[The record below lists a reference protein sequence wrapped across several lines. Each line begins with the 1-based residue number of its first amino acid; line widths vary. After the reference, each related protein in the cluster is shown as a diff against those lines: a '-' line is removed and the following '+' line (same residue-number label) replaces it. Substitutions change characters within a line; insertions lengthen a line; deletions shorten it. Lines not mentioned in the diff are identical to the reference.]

1 VEVAAAAA
9 DNDLAIQA
17 WEKINMGI
25 RTLQFS
31 EPFYTIK
38 FIDNERQYKIDDT
51 SIVISLAEKGILI
64 RDRPLEYLK
73 STIVRNVII
82 NDIQRTL
89 VIEGYEKKAVDAE
102 LFSKIQDQWP
112 LMYDIT
118 HEERFKGIPA
128 RRSPKEKV
136 ENIELN
142 LFFVAARTNVGLH
155 KQHNHLEVH
164 TQLLGYG
171 RMQKFEEKNYDT
183 LYQEEILAPGNTH
196 EPFYNEENVYPW
208 HQYQSIS
215 DSIYL
220 YVIIEASK

>member
-1 VEVAAAAA
+1 
-9 DNDLAIQA
+9 
-17 WEKINMGI
+17 MGI
-25 RTLQFS
+25 ITLQFS

-38 FIDNERQYKIDDT
+38 FIDNEKQYKIDDT
-51 SIVISLAEKGILI
+51 SVAINLGASSVVVK
-64 RDRPLEYLK
+64 DRPLAYLK
-73 STIVRNVII
+73 SAIVRNVVI
-82 NDIQRTL
+82 NDIQRAL
-89 VIEGYEKKAVDAE
+89 VIEGYEKKGADTE
-102 LFSKIQDQWP
+102 LFSKIQKQWP

-118 HEERFKGIPA
+118 QEERFKGVPA

-136 ENIELN
+136 ENIELC
-142 LFFVAARTNVGLH
+142 LFFVAARTDVGLH

-171 RMQKFEEKNYDT
+171 KMQKFEEKNYDT

-215 DSIYL
+215 DAIYL
-220 YVIIEASK
+220 YVIIETSE

>member
-1 VEVAAAAA
+1 M
-9 DNDLAIQA
+9 D
-17 WEKINMGI
+17 MGI
-25 RTLQFS
+25 KKLQFS

-38 FIDNERQYKIDDT
+38 FIDDEKQHKVDDT
-51 SIVISLAEKGILI
+51 SIVISLGEKGILVKG
-64 RDRPLEYLK
+64 RPLQYLK

-82 NDIQRTL
+82 NNIQGAL
-89 VIEGYEKKAVDAE
+89 VIEDYERNRDHAK
-102 LFSKIQDQWP
+102 LFGEIQKQWP

-118 HEERFKGIPA
+118 REERFKGIPA

-136 ENIELN
+136 ENIELY
-142 LFFVAARTNVGLH
+142 LFFVAAGTDVGLH
-155 KQHNHLEVH
+155 KQHSLLEVH

-171 RMQKFEEKNYDT
+171 KMQKFEEKNYDT

-196 EPFYNEENVYPW
+196 EPFYNEEHVYPW

-220 YVIIEASK
+220 YVIIGTSKYKML